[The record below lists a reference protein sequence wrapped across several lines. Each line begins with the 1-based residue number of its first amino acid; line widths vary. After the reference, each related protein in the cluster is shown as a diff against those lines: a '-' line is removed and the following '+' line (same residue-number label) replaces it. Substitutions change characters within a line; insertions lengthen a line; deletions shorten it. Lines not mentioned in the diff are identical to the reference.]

1 MRQLRTDKCKLHS
14 LSKWLRKEVCKSSW
28 YKKSKRCYITGST
41 EKLELHHDGMSFSQ
55 IVNDSFKALG
65 IKYSGENTENY
76 STTDLILLKNEVIRR
91 HNLYAKPITIT
102 ADVHLE
108 LHKIYG
114 TNVSHEQLEEYCK
127 EYQNNRVEAI
137 A

>member
-1 MRQLRTDKCKLHS
+1 MRQLRVNKCKLHS

-65 IKYSGENTENY
+65 IKYSGEYTENY

-91 HNLYAKPITIT
+91 HNLYARAVTL
-102 ADVHLE
+102 ASDVHLE
-108 LHKIYG
+108 LHRIYG
-114 TNVSHEQLEEYCK
+114 SDVSHEQLEELKAQY
-127 EYQNNRVEAI
+127 NRVEVI